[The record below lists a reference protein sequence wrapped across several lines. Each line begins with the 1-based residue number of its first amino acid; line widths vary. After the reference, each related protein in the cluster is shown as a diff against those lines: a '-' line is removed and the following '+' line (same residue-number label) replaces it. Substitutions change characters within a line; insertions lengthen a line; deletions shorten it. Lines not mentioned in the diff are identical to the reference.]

1 MDLVLKE
8 KFAICYTC
16 CGPTYRESAYKQI
29 KESYFD
35 NDDLYF
41 CVLTDDK
48 EYFKGLERK
57 NLIVNELKDFYDEF
71 PVLEKNEY
79 FLEGDSKT
87 DYATKFVGGNY
98 LFPFSTIRFNIL
110 QAIKLGIKNVAFLC
124 TDTHIDFTKFSND
137 IFDKPNNFYNAV
149 SEWDSNSSEHGMDL
163 IVKILKED
171 FNLDVDETVRVLD
184 AAARMYIPDTLESL
198 IAFFNT
204 WNTVIEKL
212 YETGDIKRFR
222 GHYVINDEYILAPIY
237 NVLNLSK
244 KEVHSGNG
252 FFVVNHAPDQ
262 ERFWRLGGAN
272 GLLEHHDYEEFLKIN
287 NL

>member
-8 KFAICYTC
+8 KFAVCYTC

-29 KESYFD
+29 KENYFD

-48 EYFKGLERK
+48 EYFNGLERK
-57 NLIVNELKDFYDEF
+57 NLIVNELNDFYDEF

-87 DYATKFVGGNY
+87 DYATKFVGDNY

-110 QAIKLGIKNVAFLC
+110 QAIKLGVKNVAFLC

-171 FNLDVDETVRVLD
+171 FDLKWFDICALILGETFGKTD
-184 AAARMYIPDTLESL
+184 
-198 IAFFNT
+198 
-204 WNTVIEKL
+204 
-212 YETGDIKRFR
+212 
-222 GHYVINDEYILAPIY
+222 
-237 NVLNLSK
+237 NVSENI
-244 KEVHSGNG
+244 
-252 FFVVNHAPDQ
+252 
-262 ERFWRLGGAN
+262 N
-272 GLLEHHDYEEFLKIN
+272 GLSISPKKNYYIIRIWIKN
-287 NL
+287 NNIANKELYNFNIPSYSTLMFKTYSEML